1 MPFGRALSLFAEF
14 FRPQGSKI
22 SGLFPE
28 TYPKFENDPNEVI
41 YMLKGIG
48 ASEGYGIGKIMIVE
62 EKSLEY
68 TPHAVNDIEAETG
81 RYREAVKAFIE
92 ETKGQAAALRISAG
106 AKEAEIMEG
115 HIGIINDPAM
125 GQEIEKL
132 IAGGTCAEA
141 AVEQMLDMF
150 ISIFSMT
157 DDDMTRQRASDLK
170 DIKRALLSILL
181 GINEVKISDAPAGT
195 VLVAKEVTPSMTAGI
210 NKDNIVGIV
219 TETGSQT
226 SHSAILARAMEI
238 PAVLSVPN
246 ALSKLS
252 SGEQIIVDGSNGEVI
267 TAPTEDQIKEY
278 IAKRDA
284 FLREKRELE
293 MYRGRRTMSA
303 SGEEYELCCNIGS
316 PKDAGK
322 AVNADGEGVGLFRT
336 EFLFM
341 DRNAMPTEDEQ
352 FEAYKAAAVI
362 LKGKPLIIRTLDIG
376 GDKEIPYLGLAKEEN
391 PFMGFRAI
399 RYCLKNRDMFKS
411 QIKAILRASAF
422 GDVRIMFPLI
432 TAVEELREGKA
443 IVEEAKAYLR
453 ASGIPFNESIPI
465 GVMTETSAA
474 GVIADIL
481 AKEADFFSIG
491 TNDLTGYT
499 MACDRGNSDV
509 SYLYSPFQP
518 SVLRMI
524 RRIIECGREQ
534 NIPVGMCG
542 EAAANPMMIP
552 LLMSFGLTEFSV
564 SSVSVLK
571 VRKNIAKWTKAE
583 ADAVAEKVME
593 MTTEKE
599 ITDYLKSV
607 I

>member
-1 MPFGRALSLFAEF
+1 
-14 FRPQGSKI
+14 
-22 SGLFPE
+22 
-28 TYPKFENDPNEVI
+28 
-41 YMLKGIG
+41 MLKGIG

-62 EKSLEY
+62 EKTLEY
-68 TPHAVNDIEAETG
+68 TPHAVNDIDAEIK
-81 RYREAVKAFIE
+81 RYSDAVNAFIE
-92 ETKGQAAALRISAG
+92 ETKKQAEALKVSAG

-115 HIGIINDPAM
+115 HIGIINDPGLKM
-125 GQEIEKL
+125 GIENL
-132 IAGGTCAEA
+132 ITGGTCVEA
-141 AVEQMLDMF
+141 ATEQTLDMF
-150 ISIFSMT
+150 IGIFSAT
-157 DDDMTRQRASDLK
+157 DDEMTQQRASDLK
-170 DIKRALLSILL
+170 DIKHALLSILL

-210 NKDNIVGIV
+210 NKDNIVGII

-238 PAVLSVPN
+238 PAVLSVPG
-246 ALSKLS
+246 ALSQLS
-252 SGEQIIVDGSNGEVI
+252 SGEQVIVDGTNGEVV
-267 TAPTEDQIKEY
+267 TAPSEEEINDYT
-278 IAKRDA
+278 ARRDA

-293 MYRGRRTMSA
+293 MFRGRRTLSA

-322 AVNADGEGVGLFRT
+322 AVQADGEGVGLFRT

-341 DRNAMPTEDEQ
+341 DRTALPTEDEQ

-376 GDKEIPYLGLAKEEN
+376 GDKEIPYLGLEKEEN

-399 RYCLKNRDMFKS
+399 RYCLKNREMFKS

-432 TAVEELREGKA
+432 TAVEELREGRA
-443 IVEEAKAYLR
+443 LVEEVKEYLR
-453 ASGIPFNESIPI
+453 ASGIAFNENIPV
-465 GVMTETSAA
+465 GVMTETAA
-474 GVIADIL
+474 SGVIADLL

-524 RRIIECGREQ
+524 KSIIENGVKAG
-534 NIPVGMCG
+534 IPVGMCG

-571 VRKNIAKWTKAE
+571 VRKNIAKWTKEE
-583 ADAVAEKVME
+583 ADAVAEKVMA

-599 ITDYLKSV
+599 ITEYLKSV
-607 I
+607 V

>member
-1 MPFGRALSLFAEF
+1 
-14 FRPQGSKI
+14 
-22 SGLFPE
+22 
-28 TYPKFENDPNEVI
+28 
-41 YMLKGIG
+41 MLKGIG
-48 ASEGYGIGKIMIVE
+48 ASEGYGIGKIMIIE
-62 EKSLEY
+62 EHSLEY
-68 TPHAVNDIEAETG
+68 TPRQVNDVDAEVK
-81 RYREAVKAFIE
+81 RYRDAVAAFIE
-92 ETKGQAAALRISAG
+92 ETKKQAEALRVSAG

-115 HIGIINDPAM
+115 HIQIMNDPAM
-125 GQEIEKL
+125 GMEIERL
-132 IAGGTCAEA
+132 IGAGTCAEA

-150 ISIFSMT
+150 IGIFSMT
-157 DDDMTRQRASDLK
+157 DDDLTRQRASDLK
-170 DIKRALLSILL
+170 DIKNALLSILL
-181 GINEVKISDAPAGT
+181 GISEVKISDAPAGT

-210 NKDNIVGIV
+210 NKDNIVGII

-246 ALSKLS
+246 ALSQLS
-252 SGEQIIVDGSNGEVI
+252 SGEQVIVDGSAGEII
-267 TAPTEDQIKEY
+267 TAPTAEQIADY
-278 IAKRDA
+278 TAKRES

-293 MYRGRRTMSA
+293 LYRGKKTVSA

-316 PKDAGK
+316 AKDAGK
-322 AVNADGEGVGLFRT
+322 AVEADGEGVGLFRT

-341 DRNAMPTEDEQ
+341 DRSALPTEDEQ
-352 FEAYKAAAVI
+352 FDAYKAAVMV
-362 LKGKPLIIRTLDIG
+362 LKGRPLIIRTLDIG
-376 GDKEIPYLGLAKEEN
+376 GDKEIPYLGLEKEEN

-399 RYCLKNRDMFKS
+399 RYCLKNREMFKS

-443 IVEEAKAYLR
+443 LVEEAKEYLR
-453 ASGIPFNESIPI
+453 ASGIPFNENIPV
-465 GVMTETSAA
+465 GVMTETAA
-474 GVIADIL
+474 SGVIADIL
-481 AKEADFFSIG
+481 AKESDFFSIG

-524 RRIIECGREQ
+524 RRIIKCGAEQ
-534 NIPVGMCG
+534 GIPVGMCG

-571 VRKNIAKWTKAE
+571 VRKCIAKWTKAE
-583 ADAVAEKVME
+583 ADAVADKVMA

-599 ITDYLKSV
+599 ITDYLKSIV
-607 I
+607 

>member
-1 MPFGRALSLFAEF
+1 
-14 FRPQGSKI
+14 
-22 SGLFPE
+22 
-28 TYPKFENDPNEVI
+28 
-41 YMLKGIG
+41 MLKGIG

-68 TPHAVNDIEAETG
+68 TPHAVNDIDAEIK
-81 RYREAVKAFIE
+81 RYSDAVEAFIE
-92 ETKGQAAALRISAG
+92 ETKQQAEALRVSAG

-115 HIGIINDPAM
+115 HIGIINDPGLKM
-125 GQEIEKL
+125 SIEGL
-132 IAGGTCAEA
+132 ITGGTCVEA
-141 AVEQMLDMF
+141 ATEQTLDMF
-150 ISIFSMT
+150 IGIFAAT
-157 DDDMTRQRASDLK
+157 DDEMTQQRAADLK
-170 DIKRALLSILL
+170 DIKHALLSILL
-181 GINEVKISDAPAGT
+181 GVNEVKISEAPAGT

-210 NKDNIVGIV
+210 NKDNIVGII

-246 ALSKLS
+246 ALSQLS
-252 SGEQIIVDGSNGEVI
+252 SGEQVIVDGTNGEVI
-267 TAPTEDQIKEY
+267 TAPGEAEITDY
-278 IAKRDA
+278 TARRDA

-293 MYRGRRTMSA
+293 MFRGRRTLSA

-322 AVNADGEGVGLFRT
+322 AMQADGEGVGLFRT

-341 DRNAMPTEDEQ
+341 DRTALPTEDEQ

-376 GDKEIPYLGLAKEEN
+376 GDKEIPYLGLEKEEN

-399 RYCLKNRDMFKS
+399 RYCLKNREMFKS

-443 IVEEAKAYLR
+443 LVEEAKDYLR
-453 ASGIPFNESIPI
+453 ASGIEFNENIPV
-465 GVMTETSAA
+465 GVMTETAA
-474 GVIADIL
+474 SGVIADLL

-524 RRIIECGREQ
+524 KSIIENGVKAG
-534 NIPVGMCG
+534 IPVGMCG

-571 VRKNIAKWTKAE
+571 VRKNIAKWTKDE
-583 ADAVAEKVME
+583 ADAVAEKVMA
-593 MTTEKE
+593 MTTAKE
-599 ITDYLKSV
+599 VTDYLKSIV
-607 I
+607 

>member
-1 MPFGRALSLFAEF
+1 
-14 FRPQGSKI
+14 
-22 SGLFPE
+22 
-28 TYPKFENDPNEVI
+28 
-41 YMLKGIG
+41 MLKGIG

-62 EKSLEY
+62 EKTLEY
-68 TPHAVNDIEAETG
+68 TPHAVNDIDAEN
-81 RYREAVKAFIE
+81 AFIE
-92 ETKGQAAALRISAG
+92 ETKKQAEALKVSAG

-115 HIGIINDPAM
+115 HIGIINDPGLKM
-125 GQEIEKL
+125 GIENL
-132 IAGGTCAEA
+132 ITGGTCVEA
-141 AVEQMLDMF
+141 ATEQTLDMF
-150 ISIFSMT
+150 IGIFSAT
-157 DDDMTRQRASDLK
+157 DDEMTQQRASDLK
-170 DIKRALLSILL
+170 DIKHALLSILL

-210 NKDNIVGIV
+210 NKDNIVGII

-238 PAVLSVPN
+238 PAVLSVPG
-246 ALSKLS
+246 ALSQLS
-252 SGEQIIVDGSNGEVI
+252 SGEQVIVDGTNGEVV
-267 TAPTEDQIKEY
+267 TAPSEEEISDYT
-278 IAKRDA
+278 ARRDA

-293 MYRGRRTMSA
+293 MFRGRRTLSA

-322 AVNADGEGVGLFRT
+322 AVQADGEGVGLFRT

-341 DRNAMPTEDEQ
+341 DRTALPTEDEQ

-376 GDKEIPYLGLAKEEN
+376 GDKEIPYLGLEKEEN

-399 RYCLKNRDMFKS
+399 RYCLKNREMFKS

-432 TAVEELREGKA
+432 TAVEELREGRA
-443 IVEEAKAYLR
+443 LVEEVKEYLR
-453 ASGIPFNESIPI
+453 ASGIAFNENIPV
-465 GVMTETSAA
+465 GVMTETAA
-474 GVIADIL
+474 SGVIADLL

-524 RRIIECGREQ
+524 KSIIENGVKAG
-534 NIPVGMCG
+534 IPVGMCG

-571 VRKNIAKWTKAE
+571 VRKNIAKWTKEE
-583 ADAVAEKVME
+583 ADAVAEKVMA

-599 ITDYLKSV
+599 ITEYLKSV
-607 I
+607 V